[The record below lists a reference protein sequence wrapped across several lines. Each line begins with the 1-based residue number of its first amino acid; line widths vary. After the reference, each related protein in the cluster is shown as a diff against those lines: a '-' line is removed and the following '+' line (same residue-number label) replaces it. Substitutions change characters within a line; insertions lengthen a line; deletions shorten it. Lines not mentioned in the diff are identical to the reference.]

1 MKSKFKQTTES
12 YANSKM
18 LSSCGHRCGKGHKT
32 NNNAENIEDVILFW
46 FWTNEGK
53 MANEIFITFTDSWR
67 IQKVINVVLHLLL
80 SILIGKS

>member
-1 MKSKFKQTTES
+1 
-12 YANSKM
+12 
-18 LSSCGHRCGKGHKT
+18 
-32 NNNAENIEDVILFW
+32 
-46 FWTNEGK
+46 